1 MSRRVW
7 NALAPRAGD
16 ALRAARDFLR
26 GFTGLPAA
34 HERDASVADAAS
46 ARRSLT
52 ERAEKRPRCC

>member
-1 MSRRVW
+1 MSRGVW
-7 NALAPRAGD
+7 NVLARRAGE

-34 HERDASVADAAS
+34 CEHRAGDAAE

-52 ERAEKRPRCC
+52 ERAERRPRCC